1 MKGRPTPL
9 VEMLLTT
16 ATSHSRFQLQ
26 VERSALCGLVG
37 GVPYSGRN
45 SWDKH
50 SWRVSGIVV
59 MMIYKTCHLGNTL
72 ECYSYLIY
80 RGNRQYIPCTLV
92 LGYVSVHQCVNN
104 HSTPPPFLRATYNGM
119 SSKLVSM
126 INEFHNMILSGTIEV
141 LTSEL
146 FHFIISLVIPCFLS
160 HPKDLNLWHQTPSPC
175 VSWVGWSMGTRVG
188 TTCLKYQLWCTQL
201 N

>member
-16 ATSHSRFQLQ
+16 ATSHSRLQLQ

-92 LGYVSVHQCVNN
+92 LGDVSVHQCVDN

-126 INEFHNMILSGTIEV
+126 INEFHNIILSGTIEV

-146 FHFIISLVIPCFLS
+146 FHFQARRQDFFEGGLRRCL
-160 HPKDLNLWHQTPSPC
+160 
-175 VSWVGWSMGTRVG
+175 MGMHI
-188 TTCLKYQLWCTQL
+188 
-201 N
+201 